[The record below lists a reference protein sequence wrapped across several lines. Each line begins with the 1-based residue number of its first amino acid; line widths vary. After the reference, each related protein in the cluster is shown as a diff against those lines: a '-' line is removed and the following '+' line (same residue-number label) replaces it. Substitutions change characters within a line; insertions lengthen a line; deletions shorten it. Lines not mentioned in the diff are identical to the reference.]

1 MSTPRQLAL
10 PIEPRPER
18 PVLPVEA
25 REEAVQAMADL
36 LVDALEVG
44 AASADRAEERADDAG
59 R

>member
-18 PVLPVEA
+18 PALQVEA

-36 LVDALEVG
+36 LVDALDVE